1 VKDRYFPP
9 YQGNYPVTRSL
20 WQYYFETSFIAG
32 MPRGQPLA
40 EDPKWELAILATVQG
55 FYEKLLQESV
65 EGEVPV
71 PAGLETVSLQ
81 GDSDVG
87 EMLGAMRRW
96 LRLLDMAISPAML
109 RQAFTDDSDPEIAEA
124 MLRYFVRKKE
134 HTDSDRDKTDIVA
147 TFLYRH
153 PRVPGQWEQRGY
165 GLDGSLPLSP
175 FEIALIEILADADS
189 PQLPEEHIQTL
200 RRFDA
205 LEEQVLRFRDLNALL
220 ESGLI
225 QTVRQLKQSLENS
238 FYHPGVL
245 ATIAPYNSTFGSRFD
260 ELFRAA
266 SAGIKTFA
274 DDLEEQGGTILG
286 SVDGVDV
293 TVDQVKGLDE
303 NGLLKL
309 DYGQALEKFHR
320 VSKLK
325 QTLDQMPRAKRGS
338 KPGRSTAAAKPAV
351 KTASEVAVRPPFNL
365 KAMRKAVTPQQM
377 ASEETKLLKV
387 EESVRIFVRVADP
400 KFRQVVPM
408 RFFNLTLT
416 PAEADAYCAD
426 FLEEKSLRAGVARVL
441 LRLVAVT
448 ARIIT
453 ELEEL
458 KRANNSPSLW
468 KLHAD
473 SLVTL
478 LEIAAKATENS
489 ERVSTLAAQRGH
501 REQVQEIQTSLKKLQ
516 DYSGIAVAT
525 LTGSVEA
532 KSAAAGE
539 N

>member
-1 VKDRYFPP
+1 VNNRT
-9 YQGNYPVTRSL
+9 QGEAR
-20 WQYYFETSFIAG
+20 
-32 MPRGQPLA
+32 LA

-55 FYEKLLQESV
+55 FYEKLLQDSV

-71 PAGLETVSLQ
+71 PAGLETVSLH
-81 GDSDVG
+81 GDTDVN
-87 EMLGAMRRW
+87 ETLGAMRRW
-96 LRLLDMAISPAML
+96 LRLLDMAITPAML
-109 RQAFTDDSDPEIAEA
+109 RRAFGDETDPEIAEA
-124 MLRYFVRKKE
+124 MLRYFVRKKDHVE
-134 HTDSDRDKTDIVA
+134 SDRDKTDIVA

-175 FEIALIEILADADS
+175 FEIALIEILADSDL
-189 PQLPEEHIQTL
+189 PPLPEEHLQLL
-200 RRFDA
+200 RRFDS
-205 LEEQVLRFRDLNALL
+205 LEEQVLRFRDFNALL
-220 ESGLI
+220 ESGII
-225 QTVRQLKQSLENS
+225 QTVRQLKQQLETS
-238 FYHPGVL
+238 FFHPGVL
-245 ATIAPYNSTFGSRFD
+245 ATIAPYNATFGEKFD
-260 ELFRAA
+260 ELFRGATKE
-266 SAGIKTFA
+266 IKTFA

-293 TVDQVKGLDE
+293 TVDHVKAMDE

-309 DYGQALEKFHR
+309 DYGTALEKFHR

-325 QTLDQMPRAKRGS
+325 QTLEQTPPVKRGS
-338 KPGRSTAAAKPAV
+338 KGVKSVPAPKPV
-351 KTASEVAVRPPFNL
+351 IKTASNVAVGKPVLNL
-365 KAMRKAVTPQQM
+365 KAMRKAVTPQQL
-377 ASEETKLLKV
+377 AAEETKLLKV

-426 FLEEKSLRAGVARVL
+426 YLEEKSLRAGVARVL

-448 ARIIT
+448 ARVIT

-478 LEIAAKATENS
+478 LELGANAAENG
-489 ERVSTLAAQRGH
+489 ERVCNLASQRGH
-501 REQVQEIQTSLKKLQ
+501 RQQVEEIQTSLKKLR
-516 DYSGIAVAT
+516 DYSGIAERT
-525 LTGSVEA
+525 LSGSEA
-532 KSAAAGE
+532 KGAAAGD
-539 N
+539 

>member
-1 VKDRYFPP
+1 
-9 YQGNYPVTRSL
+9 
-20 WQYYFETSFIAG
+20 
-32 MPRGQPLA
+32 LA

-81 GDSDVG
+81 GDNDVAG
-87 EMLGAMRRW
+87 TLSVMRRW
-96 LRLLDMAISPAML
+96 LRLLDLAITPAML
-109 RQAFTDDSDPEIAEA
+109 RRAFNDEMDPEIAEA
-124 MLRYFVRKKE
+124 MLRYFVRKKDHSE
-134 HTDSDRDKTDIVA
+134 SDRDKTDLVA

-175 FEIALIEILADADS
+175 FEIALLEILADSDV
-189 PQLPEEHIQTL
+189 PPLPEEHLQTL
-200 RRFDA
+200 RRFDS
-205 LEEQVLRFRDLNALL
+205 LEEQVLGFRDFNSLL
-220 ESGLI
+220 ESGI
-225 QTVRQLKQSLENS
+225 IMTVRQLKQSLENS
-238 FYHPGVL
+238 FFHPGVL
-245 ATIAPYNSTFGSRFD
+245 ATIAPYNAMFGAKFD
-260 ELFRAA
+260 ELFREATQD
-266 SAGIKTFA
+266 IKSFA
-274 DDLEEQGGTILG
+274 DELEELGGTILG
-286 SVDGVDV
+286 SVDGVEV
-293 TVDQVKGLDE
+293 TIDHVKAMDE
-303 NGLLKL
+303 NGLLRL
-309 DYGQALEKFHR
+309 DYGDALDKFRR

-325 QTLDQMPRAKRGS
+325 QKLEERPS
-338 KPGRSTAAAKPAV
+338 LESTAKKGKPTPAPTPSV
-351 KTASEVAVRPPFNL
+351 KTNSNISLVRPVFNL
-365 KAMRKAVTPQQM
+365 KAMRKAVTPQHL
-377 ASEETKLLKV
+377 AAEETKLLKV

-426 FLEEKSLRAGVARVL
+426 YLEEKSLRAGVGRIL

-448 ARIIT
+448 ARLIT

-478 LEIAAKATENS
+478 LEIASNAAENA
-489 ERVSTLAAQRGH
+489 ERVSALASQRGQ
-501 REQVQEIQTSLKKLQ
+501 RQQLEEIQTSLKKLH
-516 DYSGIAVAT
+516 DYSGITERT
-525 LTGSVEA
+525 LSGSAEA
-532 KSAAAGE
+532 KSAAVGAD
-539 N
+539 

>member
-1 VKDRYFPP
+1 
-9 YQGNYPVTRSL
+9 
-20 WQYYFETSFIAG
+20 
-32 MPRGQPLA
+32 MA

-71 PAGLETVSLQ
+71 PSGLETVSLH
-81 GDSDVG
+81 GDNDVG
-87 EMLGAMRRW
+87 ETLSSMRRW

-109 RQAFTDDSDPEIAEA
+109 RRAFGEDSDPEIAEA

-134 HTDSDRDKTDIVA
+134 HNDYDRDKTDIVA

-175 FEIALIEILADADS
+175 FEIALIEILADAEL
-189 PQLPEEHIQTL
+189 PPLPEEHIQTL

-205 LEEQVLRFRDLNALL
+205 LEEQVLRFHELNALL
-220 ESGLI
+220 ESGII
-225 QTVRQLKQSLENS
+225 QTVRQIKQSLDTS
-238 FYHPGVL
+238 FFHPGVL
-245 ATIAPYNSTFGSRFD
+245 ATIAPYNSTFGSKFD
-260 ELFRAA
+260 ELFHAA
-266 SAGIKTFA
+266 AKEIKTFA

-293 TVDQVKGLDE
+293 TVDHVKALDE

-309 DYGQALEKFHR
+309 DYGHALEKFHR
-320 VSKLK
+320 VSRLK
-325 QTLDQMPRAKRGS
+325 QTLDSMPRPKRGG
-338 KPGRSTAAAKPAV
+338 KAAKSAPAKPAV
-351 KTASEVAVRPPFNL
+351 KTAGNVAVARPPFNL
-365 KAMRKAVTPQQM
+365 KAMQKAVTPQQV

-426 FLEEKSLRAGVARVL
+426 YLEEKSLRAGVARVL

-478 LEIAAKATENS
+478 LEIARNGTENA

-501 REQVQEIQTSLKKLQ
+501 RQQVEEIQTSLKKLK
-516 DYSGIAVAT
+516 DYSGMAVAT

-532 KSAAAGE
+532 KSAAVAA

>member
-1 VKDRYFPP
+1 
-9 YQGNYPVTRSL
+9 
-20 WQYYFETSFIAG
+20 
-32 MPRGQPLA
+32 MA

-55 FYEKLLQESV
+55 FYEKLLQDSV

-71 PAGLETVSLQ
+71 PAGLETVSLH
-81 GDSDVG
+81 GEADVG
-87 EMLGAMRRW
+87 ETLGAMRRW

-109 RQAFTDDSDPEIAEA
+109 RRAFNDETDPEIAEA
-124 MLRYFVRKKE
+124 MLRYFVRKKD
-134 HTDSDRDKTDIVA
+134 HVDSDQDKTDIVS

-175 FEIALIEILADADS
+175 FEIALIEILADAD
-189 PQLPEEHIQTL
+189 LPALAEEHLQTL
-200 RRFDA
+200 RRFDS
-205 LEEQVLRFRDLNALL
+205 LEEQVLRFQDLNALL
-220 ESGLI
+220 ESGII
-225 QTVRQLKQSLENS
+225 QTVRQLKQTLDES
-238 FYHPGVL
+238 FFHPGVL
-245 ATIAPYNSTFGSRFD
+245 ATVAPYNATFGQKFD
-260 ELFRAA
+260 DLFRAA
-266 SAGIKTFA
+266 VKEIKVFSEE
-274 DDLEEQGGTILG
+274 LEEQGGTILG

-293 TVDQVKGLDE
+293 TVDHVRAMDE
-303 NGLLKL
+303 NMLLRL
-309 DYGQALEKFHR
+309 DYGMALEKFRR

-325 QTLDQMPRAKRGS
+325 QTLEQNPPMKRGGKLRPAPS
-338 KPGRSTAAAKPAV
+338 AKPAV
-351 KTASEVAVRPPFNL
+351 KTSSNVVLARPVLNV
-365 KAMRKAVTPQQM
+365 KAMRKAVTPQQE
-377 ASEETKLLKV
+377 AAEETKLLKV

-458 KRANNSPSLW
+458 KRAHNSPSLW

-473 SLVTL
+473 SLITL
-478 LEIAAKATENS
+478 LVLGDNAAENGN
-489 ERVSTLAAQRGH
+489 RVANLAGQRGH
-501 REQVQEIQTSLKKLQ
+501 RQQVEEVQTSLKKLR
-516 DYSGIAVAT
+516 DYSGIAERT
-525 LTGSVEA
+525 LSGSEA
-532 KSAAAGE
+532 KTAAAGD
-539 N
+539 